1 MSMILRKEGPC
12 EFNRR
17 LIMCQQEV
25 GDAHMIAK
33 KFYPRG
39 RWCECEFKSKVQRGC
54 QQRSKLLC
62 NVQLSYKKK
71 WKICL
76 DDLVN
81 MCNKNKLNEKDICY
95 KNIFMVIIILSTV
108 IIFYFQ
114 HVLITVHNNNRGYRI
129 RVIRF
134 ESQHQYFFNKNKCV
148 P

>member
-17 LIMCQQEV
+17 LIMCQQDV

-62 NVQLSYKKK
+62 NVQLSFY
-71 WKICL
+71 IYHTTY
-76 DDLVN
+76 N
-81 MCNKNKLNEKDICY
+81 NNNKNM
-95 KNIFMVIIILSTV
+95 KNMLRWF
-108 IIFYFQ
+108 
-114 HVLITVHNNNRGYRI
+114 
-129 RVIRF
+129 
-134 ESQHQYFFNKNKCV
+134 SQYV
-148 P
+148 